1 MVTVPM
7 AVQDFVPVLTTTVA
21 LAMMARI
28 LGDLNPRVRSAAI
41 AGVALVGA
49 GGVAKATWKLTL
61 AATGANIVVLD
72 RALFWLLAPGFLL
85 LVVVVASH
93 LRSAPGPGVAGTALW
108 ATGVWGVG
116 ATVAAAAGLDAARLV
131 LLGIATT
138 ANLALALLA
147 MRWSRQAGVP
157 AAAWLFAATL
167 ALVVVLNGLARSS
180 DPSAAA
186 QWLHQGTNTVAQAL
200 FLFATIG
207 LTRAVR
213 AVQAQVESR

>member
-1 MVTVPM
+1 
-7 AVQDFVPVLTTTVA
+7 
-21 LAMMARI
+21 
-28 LGDLNPRVRSAAI
+28 
-41 AGVALVGA
+41 
-49 GGVAKATWKLTL
+49 
-61 AATGANIVVLD
+61 
-72 RALFWLLAPGFLL
+72 
-85 LVVVVASH
+85 
-93 LRSAPGPGVAGTALW
+93 
-108 ATGVWGVG
+108 VG